1 MKTFRLLVTKKIT
14 GSLLLR
20 AGLKGIDILE
30 KEFIKIQPVVSDTL
44 KKNISSLAGSKHTVA
59 FTSKNSVSAVTAN
72 ENVKG
77 ADWKIYCLDG
87 ATREEI
93 RKHWSDERI
102 EGTAQN
108 AAGLVTEI
116 KNTNNGKKIVF
127 FCGNLR
133 RDDLPGL
140 LRDDGYEVEEV
151 VVYETILSPE
161 TIIDDYDAVAFFSP
175 SAVKSFFSKNTLK
188 KGAVC
193 LSVGRTTTAALKEI
207 TKERIVTSDTPSEE
221 SVIRMVE
228 EIKNNL

>member
-1 MKTFRLLVTKKIT
+1 MKAFKLLVTKKIT

-30 KEFIKIQPVVSDTL
+30 KEFIRIQPVVSDTL
-44 KKNISSLAGSKHTVA
+44 KKTIASLATSKHTVA
-59 FTSKNSVSAVTAN
+59 FTSKNSVSAVIAN

-77 ADWKIYCLDG
+77 AEWKIYCLDG
-87 ATREEI
+87 ATKEEI

-102 EGTAQN
+102 AGTAQN
-108 AAGLVTEI
+108 ASGLVTEI
-116 KNTNNGKKIVF
+116 KNAAAGEKIIF

-140 LRDDGYEVEEV
+140 LRDDGFDVEEV

-161 TIIDDYDAVAFFSP
+161 TIIDDYDGVAFFSP

-188 KGAVC
+188 KGTVC
-193 LSVGRTTTAALKEI
+193 FSVGRTTTAALKEI
-207 TKERIVTSDTPSEE
+207 TTERIVTSERPSEE
-221 SVIRMVE
+221 SVIKLVE
-228 EIKNNL
+228 ELKNNL